1 MSSATYFPAISSLRV
16 FTYNLFWSNN
26 FLEKITLTLEGF
38 GPLGFWTL
46 GFGPLGLDP
55 WCLDPRDFGPLEL

>member
-55 WCLDPRDFGPLEL
+55 